1 MLPKNGT
8 KIGILKL
15 TFSQQLSFP
24 GSENILVTNGTSYL
38 LSSSPMSYVD
48 ASIYCSRKGMRILS
62 LEMESKFQEIV
73 TMVGSIFFF
82 ISVSP
87 SIGLH
92 VQIFNVVLS

>member
-8 KIGILKL
+8 KNWNFKVDF
-15 TFSQQLSFP
+15 FSQQLSFP

-62 LEMESKFQEIV
+62 LEMESKFQEIAS
-73 TMVGSIFFF
+73 MVGSIIRYVCI
-82 ISVSP
+82 ISFP
-87 SIGLH
+87 TWI
-92 VQIFNVVLS
+92 I